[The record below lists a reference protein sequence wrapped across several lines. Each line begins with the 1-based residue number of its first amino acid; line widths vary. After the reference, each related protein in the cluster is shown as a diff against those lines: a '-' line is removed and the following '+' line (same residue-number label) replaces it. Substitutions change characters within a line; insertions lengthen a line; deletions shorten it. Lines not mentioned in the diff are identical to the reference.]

1 MTFENCSVKNTE
13 MIGNCIYFCDLSS
26 PEINRV
32 LFIYLLNWRPYI
44 KKNLTVMCHLQ

>member
-13 MIGNCIYFCDLSS
+13 LIGNCIYFCDLSS

-32 LFIYLLNWRPYI
+32 LFIYWTEGHIL
-44 KKNLTVMCHLQ
+44 KENLTVMCHLQ